1 MLIKTNHAFRVQKAF
16 KIINLS
22 KILKNKVKIKIDIDP
37 LSFF

>member
-1 MLIKTNHAFRVQKAF
+1 MLVKTNQSFSVQRIF

-22 KILKNKVKIKIDIDP
+22 KILKNQAKIKIDIDP

>member
-1 MLIKTNHAFRVQKAF
+1 MLIKTNHAFRVQKVF

-22 KILKNKVKIKIDIDP
+22 KILKNKAKIKIDIDP